1 MNSTASNKE
10 YSQIEE
16 FLDGF
21 GDEESDAIDEFEASV
36 FNSDCLKEF
45 EEICMAELLG
55 CLNGFGGQYT
65 GIQSLISLIQW
76 NCLLSVCI
84 LCISIMIVCNIVHNT

>member
-1 MNSTASNKE
+1 MNNTASNKE

-21 GDEESDAIDEFEASV
+21 SDEQSDVIDEYESSV
-36 FNSDCLKEF
+36 SNSDCLKGF

-65 GIQSLISLIQW
+65 GI
-76 NCLLSVCI
+76 
-84 LCISIMIVCNIVHNT
+84 